1 MKRIYLAVALLL
13 GVAMLCVGA
22 HRYQHVQIDRML
34 DDLSRIEAAA
44 RRGDTDAAVRD
55 ARRFAA
61 EYQRVSDWISCYVA
75 HDELRES
82 RETAA
87 LIPVLL
93 EDANWEELFLE
104 IARLRA
110 QLNHIRAIDD
120 PLPQNIL

>member
-34 DDLSRIEAAA
+34 DDLSRIAAAA
-44 RRGDTDAAVRD
+44 RRGDTDDAVRD

-110 QLNHIRAIDD
+110 QLNHIRTIDD
-120 PLPQNIL
+120 PLPQNVL

>member
-34 DDLSRIEAAA
+34 EDLSRIEAAA

>member
-13 GVAMLCVGA
+13 GVVMLCVGA
-22 HRYQHVQIDRML
+22 HRYQHVQIDRIL

-120 PLPQNIL
+120 PLPQNVL

>member
-93 EDANWEELFLE
+93 EDGNGEELFLE

-120 PLPQNIL
+120 PLPQNVL